1 MYEQDSEV
9 IVSGKFRVNSVE
21 KVSSP
26 YWARTSFEVRR
37 TNPIP
42 NVEDRNP
49 GQVDDRFYEVVTYT
63 PRLRDLAGSDQKT
76 AKKYYDAVASGNY
89 KSLQTA
95 DFKLTN
101 DRPNSGI
108 RSDVP
113 APLSAWFK
121 ESAKEFTLIDIEMI
135 EPHSVAKVDEEDYGN
150 MFHNLFN
157 GSSSIDDSGRNFQKH
172 QDHDQSSHGNWA
184 GESGASKIV
193 NNLQLW
199 NESELSKFSS
209 SQENQN
215 YLNEKMLSQVE
226 NGFQADSF
234 KKVVR
239 TYQGAYGRE
248 INEALRDPLI
258 SEEQWQDDI
267 DGLDNAIKAAPGVS
281 EPTIVYRGIRG
292 NGLDFFNSLKSGDV
306 FQDKGFIST
315 TLDTQIAFDF
325 ATAGNLYEG
334 VVMKIKLPIGS
345 KGLFPAGVTGLDF
358 AGYESEFILPRD
370 SKLKIVNNKG
380 KVWDVEVVND

>member
-1 MYEQDSEV
+1 MIKGMVLYKKSSGTKLLYSSTKDNV
-9 IVSGKFRVNSVE
+9 IYGVVQEVSGKTYPEKSVQAIIS
-21 KVSSP
+21 KG
-26 YWARTSFEVRR
+26 YW
-37 TNPIP
+37 
-42 NVEDRNP
+42 
-49 GQVDDRFYEVVTYT
+49 
-63 PRLRDLAGSDQKT
+63 
-76 AKKYYDAVASGNY
+76 DAVY
-89 KSLQTA
+89 
-95 DFKLTN
+95 LTN
-101 DRPNSGI
+101 D
-108 RSDVP
+108 DV
-113 APLSAWFK
+113 
-121 ESAKEFTLIDIEMI
+121 E
-135 EPHSVAKVDEEDYGN
+135 
-150 MFHNLFN
+150 
-157 GSSSIDDSGRNFQKH
+157 KH
-172 QDHDQSSHGNWA
+172 QQHDQSSHGNWA
-184 GESGASKIV
+184 GKGGASKIV

-209 SQENQN
+209 SQEHQN

-315 TLDTQIAFDF
+315 TLDTQVAFDF
-325 ATAGNLYEG
+325 ASAGNLYEG
-334 VVMKIKLPIGS
+334 IVMKIKLPIGS